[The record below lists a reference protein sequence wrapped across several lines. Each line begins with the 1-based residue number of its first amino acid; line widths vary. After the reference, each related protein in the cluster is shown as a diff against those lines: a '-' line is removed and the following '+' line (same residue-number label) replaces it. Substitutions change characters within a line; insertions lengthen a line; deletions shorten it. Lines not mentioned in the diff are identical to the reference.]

1 MIAMIPF
8 TVLLLFCCGHDCGY
22 QGSTA
27 FPQVSSKEHSFQ
39 ILIHK
44 LFHSKEVH
52 INPVLLLELPYAH
65 QHNKGSEK
73 SCGKEPI

>member
-8 TVLLLFCCGHDCGY
+8 TMLRLFCCGHY
-22 QGSTA
+22 RVIRKYSFSPSEFQGTLLS
-27 FPQVSSKEHSFQ
+27 Q
-39 ILIHK
+39 ILLNK

-52 INPVLLLELPYAH
+52 MSPALLLELPDAH

-73 SCGKEPI
+73 S